1 MFIQAI
7 LGASVTAMAGLY
19 ALKSGANPTHSDN
32 VPYEVDLHWMRKS
45 IEVMP
50 PCHFNAYGSVSVN
63 RDHFM

>member
-7 LGASVTAMAGLY
+7 LGASVAAMAGLY
-19 ALKSGANPTHSDN
+19 ALKSGANPAHSDN

-50 PCHFNAYGSVSVN
+50 PCHFNAYGSVCVN
-63 RDHFM
+63 HGKCM